1 MPDRLLSHAAEDYLK
16 QLYLLSQAGPGSKVG
31 TQALAEALSV
41 TPASTTGMLRK
52 LSELGFV
59 THAAYQGA
67 ALTPAGEALALEV
80 LRHHRLLEA
89 FLHRA
94 LGYPLDELHDE
105 AERLEH
111 VISENFEARM
121 AEWLGHP
128 THDPHGDPIPAL
140 DGSLPSRSEVSLGL
154 LAAGQRAAVARI
166 PARDPAQLR
175 SLVASGL
182 TPGAEL
188 HLLSSDAAFGTLT
201 LRLSGGHDLTLS
213 IQVAQHVLVTI
224 IPDSERTS
232 SGGAEPPN
240 PETLAAEPHARSGI
254 GIGA

>member
-1 MPDRLLSHAAEDYLK
+1 MSDRLLSHAAEDYLK
-16 QLYLLSQAGPGSKVG
+16 QLYLLSHSGPGHKVG
-31 TQALAEALSV
+31 TQALADALSV

-52 LSELGFV
+52 LSEMGFV

-67 ALTPAGEALALEV
+67 ALTPEGEALALEV

-89 FLHRA
+89 FLHQA
-94 LGYPLDELHDE
+94 LGYPLDEIHDE

-121 AEWLGHP
+121 AAWLGHP

-140 DGSLPSRSEVSLGL
+140 DGSLPSRSEWSLSRVP
-154 LAAGQRAAVARI
+154 AGERAVIARI
-166 PARDPAQLR
+166 PAHDPAQVR

-188 HLLSSDAAFGTLT
+188 TMLGSDPAFGTLT
-201 LRLSGGHDLTLS
+201 LRLAGGPDLTLS
-213 IQVAQHVLVTI
+213 LQVAERVLVTS
-224 IPDSERTS
+224 P
-232 SGGAEPPN
+232 
-240 PETLAAEPHARSGI
+240 LPHAA
-254 GIGA
+254 GAGAGSEPLARAGVGA